1 MHIEIQVALN
11 FVISYLYNKLPRRRV
26 NLFGEELERALKL
39 KFDGHWYPEKPFKGS
54 AYRCLRAGTPLDPV
68 IETAARESGVE
79 LPDIRENLPDEL
91 SIWIDPGEVSYRIG
105 EKGSVKILYVEDCS
119 SSLNGSGSPGSS
131 PSSSDEGGGQSI
143 LDKEISRGFN
153 PEAQCFK
160 PIESVTS
167 TLASLSVTTA
177 ANNVTTVTP
186 TVNNVANNLNN
197 NGGTG
202 TGTVNANVGGGCSPT
217 FNANS
222 PTSPNQLKFASNNIA
237 INNNNNNN
245 SSSNFNNVNNNV
257 TSPSTGGTVT
267 FLGNKNVTPL
277 TFTTASFAQ
286 TKFGSTK
293 LKNSSKRSNRMSP
306 TEFSNY
312 IKQRAIIQQQQ
323 QQQTSSGIFV
333 NGGPSSPQP
342 QRPRS
347 LSPINMLSPADHF
360 VFLTGNGHP
369 PHHQQQ
375 QQQQHLNGLFD
386 NGYLR
391 DLIVVSN
398 ASNATSH
405 QHLAPQNLA
414 KFSLNGAAAATSS
427 SSVATTETTGVTQSN
442 AESNA
447 SATPFLMTGINDNSK
462 SLLDGINFNL
472 NNMPYSSQHLLVAN

>member
-79 LPDIRENLPDEL
+79 LSDIRENLPDEL

-119 SSLNGSGSPGSS
+119 SMGSGSPGSS
-131 PSSSDEGGGQSI
+131 PASSDDGGGSL
-143 LDKEISRGFN
+143 LDKEISHGFN

-167 TLASLSVTTA
+167 ALAGLSVNTA
-177 ANNVTTVTP
+177 TNNASTASP
-186 TVNNVANNLNN
+186 NVNNVANNLNN
-197 NGGTG
+197 NS
-202 TGTVNANVGGGCSPT
+202 GGCSPT

-222 PTSPNQLKFASNNIA
+222 PASPNSLKFASNNIA

-245 SSSNFNNVNNNV
+245 SNSSNLNNINNNV
-257 TSPSTGGTVT
+257 STPSTGGSVS
-267 FLGNKNVTPL
+267 FIGNKNVTPL

-312 IKQRAIIQQQQ
+312 IKQRALLQQ
-323 QQQTSSGIFV
+323 QQQTSLSNSPGMFV

-347 LSPINMLSPADHF
+347 LSPINMLSPADQQHF
-360 VFLTGNGHP
+360 VFMTGNGH
-369 PHHQQQ
+369 HHHQ

-386 NGYLR
+386 NSYLR

-398 ASNATSH
+398 ASNASSH
-405 QHLAPQNLA
+405 QHLGPQNLA
-414 KFSLNGAAAATSS
+414 KFSLNGAATATSAAS
-427 SSVATTETTGVTQSN
+427 SATTDSVGVTQSN
-442 AESNA
+442 TDSNA
-447 SATPFLMTGINDNSK
+447 VATSATPFLMTGINDNSK

-472 NNMPYSSQHLLVAN
+472 NTMPYSSQHLLVAN